1 MIYITAIHMTPPGTR
16 HEHIAEV
23 RWLNSTTGATG
34 ATSRAGAVD
43 YLNQGNRMQVKTS
56 TGAVEVGVVD
66 ASPPYIRTVANGVAS
81 DNLLSLPRY

>member
-23 RWLNSTTGATG
+23 RWQNSMTGATG
-34 ATSRAGAVD
+34 ETTREGAVD
-43 YLNQGNRMQVKTS
+43 YLNGGDRMQVKTS
-56 TGAVEVGVVD
+56 TGAIEVVVVN
-66 ASPPYIRTVANGVAS
+66 ASPPYIRTVANGVAT